1 MSVRNLRTLVIDDSE
16 DDTLLLKHA
25 LNHEDCDVT
34 MQRVDTAQEMKRALE
49 NEVWDVVISDY
60 MIPGFG
66 GMQALELFKSFHLD
80 IPFILVSGK
89 ITEEMAVDALF
100 AGAQD
105 FVSKN
110 NYSRLIPAIKRGRER
125 VAIIAEK
132 EKVYKDL
139 VQSEKEVKALI
150 EYSPVP
156 MILCVIEP
164 ECRITMVNAKFTEL
178 FGYVKDDVVDLEHW
192 WSLAYPDEKYRQTVE
207 EQWQDYVVE
216 LKNKGVAEGIETSI
230 TCKNGNMRFVRMSM
244 AEAGEKRIVTFEDF
258 TVRKDAEERLRQTLK
273 DTVKVMASTV
283 EMRDPYTAGHQK
295 RVASLAKAISKKI
308 GLSDDR
314 IEGLLLASQIHDI
327 GKIKVPAE
335 ILSKPTHLSDI
346 EFELVKTHAEAGYQ
360 LLKEI
365 DFPWP
370 IATIIRQHHEKLDG
384 SGYPL
389 GIKKEKILMESQIL
403 TVADIVEAMASHRP
417 YRPALGTEVAMKEI
431 LEEKGVK
438 LDSVIVD
445 ACVELFNEG
454 FEFSEN
460 ESK

>member
-1 MSVRNLRTLVIDDSE
+1 MSIETIRILVVDDSE
-16 DDTLLLKHA
+16 DDALLLKHA
-25 LNHEDCDVT
+25 LHQEDSDVV
-34 MQRVDTAQEMKRALE
+34 MQRVDAAQEMQNALKSK
-49 NEVWDVVISDY
+49 VWDVVISDY
-60 MIPGFG
+60 VIPGFG
-66 GMQALELFKSFHLD
+66 GMQALDIFKSFHLD

-89 ITEEMAVDALF
+89 ITEEMAVDALL

-105 FVSKN
+105 FVSKT

-132 EKVYKDL
+132 ETFYKNL

-150 EYSPVP
+150 EHSPVP
-156 MILCVIEP
+156 MILWVLEP
-164 ECRITMVNAKFTEL
+164 KCTVTMINAKFTEL
-178 FGYVKDDVVDLEHW
+178 FGYVKEDIVDFDDW
-192 WSLAYPDEKYRQTVE
+192 WTLAYPNENHRQIV
-207 EQWQDYVVE
+207 QGYWQDYIVE
-216 LKNKGVAEGIETSI
+216 LKNKDAAEGIESAI
-230 TCKNGNMRFVRMSM
+230 TCKNGNIRFVRTSM
-244 AEAGEKRIVTFEDF
+244 AEAGKKRIITFEDF

-273 DTVKVMASTV
+273 DTVKVMSSTV
-283 EMRDPYTAGHQK
+283 EMRDAYTAGHQK

-314 IEGLLLASQIHDI
+314 IEGLVLASQIHDI
-327 GKIKVPAE
+327 GKIKVPSE
-335 ILSKPTHLSDI
+335 ILSKPTNLSDI

-384 SGYPL
+384 SGYPQGL
-389 GIKKEKILMESQIL
+389 TKKQILIEAQVL

-417 YRPALGTEVAMKEI
+417 YRPALGTEVALKEI
-431 LEEKGVK
+431 LHQRGQK
-438 LDSVIVD
+438 LNPAIVD

-454 FEFSEN
+454 YEFSEN
-460 ESK
+460 